1 MYTGHRRHRR
11 MVAFLGPVGPSPR
24 SGKARGVRWTQLY
37 VLHVRLEL
45 DGLYWHDFLN
55 YMRMLICKT
64 SSIKCYY
71 HRLRVLRLL
80 TSSAIYARQYPTHAT
95 LTEKRHRRGGNT
107 SMRRLS
113 MTPGHLASN
122 RFNTVVRRPHDGP
135 FSTHATNSYS
145 QRLNPCSPSSPFV
158 HPL

>member
-64 SSIKCYY
+64 SSTNAIIIASESPRPRRYMQDSVVP
-71 HRLRVLRLL
+71 HARHLDRHQV
-80 TSSAIYARQYPTHAT
+80 TSHQIGSTHSFTVCITGLFSA
-95 LTEKRHRRGGNT
+95 
-107 SMRRLS
+107 
-113 MTPGHLASN
+113 
-122 RFNTVVRRPHDGP
+122 
-135 FSTHATNSYS
+135 HATNSYS
-145 QRLNPCSPSSPFV
+145 QRLKSLFPLLSACPSS
-158 HPL
+158 LNK